1 VLLAAFTAAIT
12 LSVARGRR
20 PECHCFGQL
29 SSKPAGGWAT
39 ARNVVLGGLAAWVAV
54 AGPGAGALDWIGD
67 LTAAEVAQRSWGL
80 VPGRVAPDFKLL
92 GRDGRKRSL
101 GSLLG
106 TGGPEA
112 VGPRL
117 LRPRVRPVRRLHARA
132 HRVRRRARGKRH
144 ARVDTRDDGTNGD
157 IAAAERRLRHVLL
170 QEDREVMEAY
180 GAPGTPSG
188 VLVDGDGM
196 IGSQLALGADAI
208 RSLLASAAQ
217 GRQ

>member
-1 VLLAAFTAAIT
+1 M
-12 LSVARGRR
+12 G
-20 PECHCFGQL
+20 PC
-29 SSKPAGGWAT
+29 
-39 ARNVVLGGLAAWVAV
+39 AWQ
-54 AGPGAGALDWIGD
+54 GGAGFQL
-67 LTAAEVAQRSWGL
+67 
-80 VPGRVAPDFKLL
+80 P

-106 TGGPEA
+106 TADRKPLALVFCGPEC
-112 VGPRL
+112 GPCADFMPEL
-117 LRPRVRPVRRLHARA
+117 IAFDDEHAA
-132 HRVRRRARGKRH
+132 SVTLALITARRRDQR
-144 ARVDTRDDGTNGD
+144 D

-196 IGSQLALGADAI
+196 IGSQLALDADAI

-217 GRQ
+217 GRR